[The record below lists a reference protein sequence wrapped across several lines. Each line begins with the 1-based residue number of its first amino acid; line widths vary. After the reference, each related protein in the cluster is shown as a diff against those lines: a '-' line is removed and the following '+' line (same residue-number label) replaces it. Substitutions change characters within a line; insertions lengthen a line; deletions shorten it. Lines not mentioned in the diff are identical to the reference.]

1 MNVDNPA
8 ARAQPV
14 MDSFQDVHYV
24 PGCDSS
30 YGPRKQDDVE
40 TCGGQVNADRVPLS
54 ELHAIL

>member
-1 MNVDNPA
+1 
-8 ARAQPV
+8 

-40 TCGGQVNADRVPLS
+40 TCGGQVNADRVPLP